1 MGLLFSKA
9 KLLGQP
15 YRWGD
20 PDFVDGAGGSLS
32 GSAGS
37 FAGGSFDGADSAS
50 PSSSSSPAVV
60 DAEATSPAPNAG
72 MSPSAQI
79 SSYSQARERAEAAV
93 GMGQGTVGGYSP
105 SAGSVGQREA
115 FLQGL
120 TDQTPAQQIDAARPG
135 LVATVV
141 NTLLGVVAVAT
152 GTPTGALSGGRTLA
166 GVVNSSGILVNANA
180 QASDL
185 GFPGNL
191 GAGTFGT
198 SSAPVVIGR
207 EGTGASLAGA
217 SFMGPPESGMGDL
230 VGGSPVLGFGGELV
244 NSPSVTGAGS
254 ISSTGSPAAAAA
266 AAALRG
272 RYAPPPGPRQPEQNP
287 APWLVLA
294 GLASFI
300 FMG

>member
-32 GSAGS
+32 GSAGN
-37 FAGGSFDGADSAS
+37 FAGGSFDGADNST
-50 PSSSSSPAVV
+50 SSSSPAVV
-60 DAEATSPAPNAG
+60 DAVATSPAPNAG
-72 MSPSAQI
+72 MSPADQI

-135 LVATVV
+135 PVATVV
-141 NTLLGVVAVAT
+141 NTLLGLVGVAT
-152 GTPTGALSGGRTLA
+152 GTPTGVLAGGRTLA

-185 GFPGNL
+185 GFLGNL

-198 SSAPVVIGR
+198 SSAPVVIGL
-207 EGTGASLAGA
+207 EGSGASLAGA
-217 SFMGPPESGMGDL
+217 SFMGPAESGMGDL
-230 VGGSPVLGFGGELV
+230 VGGSPVLGFSGELV

-254 ISSTGSPAAAAA
+254 ISSTKSPAAAAA

-294 GLASFI
+294 GLASFL